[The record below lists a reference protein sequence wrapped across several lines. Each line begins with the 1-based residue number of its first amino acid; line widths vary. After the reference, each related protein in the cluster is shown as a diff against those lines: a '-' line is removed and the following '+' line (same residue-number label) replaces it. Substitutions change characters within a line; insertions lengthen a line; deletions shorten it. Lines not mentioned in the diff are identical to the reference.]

1 MPWAWTISQ
10 GVHSPLAV
18 GWIRVLLCLKLCNCS
33 HVWFIYLPVFK
44 FISTLLCAV
53 LMAAFRLNRMMLAY
67 LIWLTSHQRLKHN
80 INPTCLGLC
89 LSLIFNPCVYSTD
102 FNPLVYKRNLN
113 ARLRII
119 ALTNPSTALQPSLN
133 LTTANKWPKGGIL
146 PRSKCRQSNNSIQLL
161 ISHEDQAVKFTL
173 VSF

>member
-1 MPWAWTISQ
+1 MNGTGKKIS
-10 GVHSPLAV
+10 AV
-18 GWIRVLLCLKLCNCS
+18 EM
-33 HVWFIYLPVFK
+33 PVFK
-44 FISTLLCAV
+44 FISALLCGV
-53 LMAAFRLNRMMLAY
+53 LTAFFRLTRMMLACP
-67 LIWLTSHQRLKHN
+67 IWLTSHQRLKHN

-89 LSLIFNPCVYSTD
+89 FSLIFNPCVYSRD

-119 ALTNPSTALQPSLN
+119 ALTHPSTAFPPSLN
-133 LTTANKWPKGGIL
+133 LTTANQWPKGRIL
-146 PRSKCRQSNNSIQLL
+146 LRSKCRQSNNSIQLL